1 MLCFLL
7 TVVVLLQESKTTGL
21 GASFGGDAGT
31 SLFGTSTADV
41 MKKITVWLIALFM
54 SFSFILS
61 VVSSV
66 KPQSVKVEQAQEV
79 NLP

>member
-7 TVVVLLQESKTTGL
+7 IVVVLLQESKTQGL

-41 MKKITVWLIALFM
+41 MKKITVWMIALFM
-54 SFSFILS
+54 SISFLLS

-66 KPQSVKVEQAQEV
+66 KPIPAKVEMTQEV
-79 NLP
+79 STP